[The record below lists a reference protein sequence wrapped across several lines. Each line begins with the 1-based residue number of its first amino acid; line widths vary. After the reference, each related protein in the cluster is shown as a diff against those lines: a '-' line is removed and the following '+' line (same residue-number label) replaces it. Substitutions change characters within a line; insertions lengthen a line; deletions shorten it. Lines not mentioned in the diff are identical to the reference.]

1 MANSLK
7 DRANDLD
14 PVRQLL
20 LRLAGEKEL
29 ALMPLSLAIG
39 RNHAYLQQFV
49 TMQKPR
55 VLPRPVREA
64 LGKIF
69 GVHPNRFLPAGAPS
83 GGDLDDDPDLLRAIR
98 VSERI
103 CGAARDEVRA
113 RVTAAAYALLRRE
126 RMGFPL
132 SLEDEGTLHVFQSL
146 FDGLSQ
152 HFAGSPAPQGR
163 PEGQT
168 APPAP
173 SPPIAQPPAGRREP
187 RRQTKGD
194 VSENEE

>member
-14 PVRQLL
+14 AVRRLL

-49 TMQKPR
+49 TMKKPR
-55 VLPRPVREA
+55 VLPAPVREA

-69 GVHPNRFLPAGAPS
+69 GVHPNRFLPAGAPP
-83 GGDLDDDPDLLRAIR
+83 GGDLEDDPDLLRAIR

-103 CGAARDEVRA
+103 CGTARDEVRA

-132 SLEDEGTLHVFQSL
+132 SLEDDGTLLILQSL
-146 FDGLSQ
+146 FDGLWQ
-152 HFAGSPAPQGR
+152 HFASPPAP
-163 PEGQT
+163 PGQT
-168 APPAP
+168 ALPPP
-173 SPPIAQPPAGRREP
+173 RPTVPPPAGRREP
-187 RRQTKGD
+187 RRQTIGD
-194 VSENEE
+194 VSEDEE